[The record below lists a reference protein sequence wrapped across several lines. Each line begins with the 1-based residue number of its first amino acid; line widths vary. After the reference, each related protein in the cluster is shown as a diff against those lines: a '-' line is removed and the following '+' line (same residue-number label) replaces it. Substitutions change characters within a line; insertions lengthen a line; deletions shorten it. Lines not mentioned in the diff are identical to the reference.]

1 MKATPLQNE
10 IIDICIAE
18 LQCWKDSND
27 IHSPTHNSEGSVEL
41 CKLYWDDK
49 LPSTYCDEINDIL
62 QELRLTILRLTRL
75 QELKESRL
83 KYLNVK

>member
-27 IHSPTHNSEGSVEL
+27 IHSPTHNSEGTVEFY
-41 CKLYWDDK
+41 KLYYDDK
-49 LPSTYCDEINDIL
+49 LPSSYCDEINDRL
-62 QELRLTILRLTRL
+62 QALRLTILRLTKL
-75 QELKESRL
+75 QELRL
-83 KYLNVK
+83 KCPNVK